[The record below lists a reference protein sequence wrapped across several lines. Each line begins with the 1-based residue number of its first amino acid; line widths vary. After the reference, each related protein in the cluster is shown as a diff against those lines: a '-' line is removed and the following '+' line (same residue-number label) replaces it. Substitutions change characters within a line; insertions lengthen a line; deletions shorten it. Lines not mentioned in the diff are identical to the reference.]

1 MTDIRT
7 LLQRTTRELTA
18 GGSPS
23 PRLDAEVLLMHFLKT
38 DRLQLYMHPERE
50 LTEEECAG
58 FSLWVERRRRGE
70 PVAYITGEK
79 EFWSLLFEV
88 NRDVLIPRP
97 ETECLIEEVLKY
109 YGREAGLCGSS
120 ISGREAARSAWF
132 SRRRSPS
139 ALVTATDISR
149 GALEVARRNADR
161 HGVAGRMEF
170 LEGHLFA
177 SAVGEFDVIVSNP
190 PYIPDDVYLLLPE
203 GIRAFEPREALI
215 AGPDGAAF
223 HREIIREGAG
233 RLKPGGRI
241 FLEIGEGQRE
251 LVESLFRE
259 AGCYTDIYFRKDYG
273 GMERVVAAR
282 KISVREATRF
292 PDVHFYPGNLSPR
305 CCGLNGCRLIRQCAY
320 KRMNDG
326 QDGDRRG
333 REARRRGPDQRRQ
346 ERRAADPG
354 LIASG
359 RWMEYLSQH
368 SRSHGYQDDQEASQK
383 PRRGDGRGGDAPDQ
397 RRRDHQLRGLL
408 RSGPDHAGLD
418 PGARSP
424 RGEDRERRGF
434 PCREA
439 APSGRGR

>member
-7 LLQRTTRELTA
+7 LLHRTTRELTA

-23 PRLDAEVLLMHFLKT
+23 PRLDAEVLLMNFLKT
-38 DRLQLYMHPERE
+38 DRVQLCMHPEKE
-50 LTEEECAG
+50 LPEEECAG

-109 YGREAGLCGSS
+109 YGREEGHLRIIDIGTGSGA
-120 ISGREAARSAWF
+120 IGVVLAAEIAA
-132 SRRRSPS
+132 

-190 PYIPDDVYLLLPE
+190 PYIPDDVYPLLPE

-215 AGPDGAAF
+215 AGPDGTAF
-223 HREIIREGAG
+223 YRKIIREGTG

-241 FLEIGEGQRE
+241 FLEIGEGQKE
-251 LVESLFRE
+251 LVDSLFRDE
-259 AGCYTDIYFRKDYG
+259 GCYTDIYFRKDYG
-273 GMERVVAAR
+273 GMERVAAA
-282 KISVREATRF
+282 KKV
-292 PDVHFYPGNLSPR
+292 
-305 CCGLNGCRLIRQCAY
+305 
-320 KRMNDG
+320 
-326 QDGDRRG
+326 
-333 REARRRGPDQRRQ
+333 
-346 ERRAADPG
+346 
-354 LIASG
+354 
-359 RWMEYLSQH
+359 
-368 SRSHGYQDDQEASQK
+368 
-383 PRRGDGRGGDAPDQ
+383 
-397 RRRDHQLRGLL
+397 
-408 RSGPDHAGLD
+408 
-418 PGARSP
+418 
-424 RGEDRERRGF
+424 
-434 PCREA
+434 
-439 APSGRGR
+439 